1 MTTQPDLAASAEL
14 PYHALPLARSQRA
27 PRLPMPE
34 VNARLSDPALSLMTS
49 FRFAPC
55 VMADQG
61 DGVDQTLHMML
72 RARVH
77 MSFVTGV
84 DGAVIGLVTRDDL
97 ASEKPVQR
105 ALADHVHHEDLRL
118 DHLMTPVGDWQVLE
132 RATVEKAS
140 VGDVVQTLMQLSQP
154 YLVVIDPHAEG
165 PRLHGL
171 FSARRLEAALGLRIP
186 QGIQSQNFAE
196 LGAALRP

>member
-1 MTTQPDLAASAEL
+1 MSSQPTLTAE
-14 PYHALPLARSQRA
+14 PRYHALPLARSQGS

-34 VNARLSDPALSLMTS
+34 AHARLSDPALSLMTS

-61 DGVDQTLHMML
+61 DGVDPTLHMML

-77 MSFVTGV
+77 MSFVSGV

-97 ASEKPVQR
+97 ASEKPVQL
-105 ALADHVHHEDLRL
+105 ALADHVHHDDLRL

-196 LGAALRP
+196 LGAALRR

>member
-1 MTTQPDLAASAEL
+1 MSNNPPATSEFD
-14 PYHALPLARSQRA
+14 YHPLPLAHSSGA

-34 VNARLSDPALSLMTS
+34 ANAHLSDPALSLMTS

-55 VMADQG
+55 VMADQD
-61 DGVDQTLHMML
+61 DGLDETLHMML

-84 DGAVIGLVTRDDL
+84 DGAIVGLVTRDDL
-97 ASEKPVQR
+97 SSEKPVQR
-105 ALADHVHHEDLRL
+105 ALADHVRHEDLHL
-118 DHLMTPVGDWQVLE
+118 VHLMTPVSEWQVLE
-132 RATVEKAS
+132 RAVVERAS
-140 VGDVVQTLMQLSQP
+140 VGDVVQTLMKLSHP
-154 YLVVIDPHAEG
+154 YLVVIDPHIEG

-196 LGAALRP
+196 LGAALRG